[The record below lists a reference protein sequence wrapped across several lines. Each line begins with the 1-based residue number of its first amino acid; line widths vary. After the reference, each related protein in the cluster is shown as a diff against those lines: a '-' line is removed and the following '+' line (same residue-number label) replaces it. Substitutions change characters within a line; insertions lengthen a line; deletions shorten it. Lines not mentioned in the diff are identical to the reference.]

1 MNNKFLYSL
10 KFFSIKIQVFSKL
23 NTLYRRAW

>member
-1 MNNKFLYSL
+1 MFLYSL